1 MAYREIYVLMLLFF
15 FVHASLLTFGFVQG
29 VAAYDNLNV
38 QLSTLNSQINPT
50 EVLDVESANNIDPN
64 TAGVKQLAVYWGIVT
79 TVLSILVNLLQIL
92 LYLLTG
98 VFQTLQA
105 LYLPADIV
113 FILAVIISLIQYVGV
128 IQLLVE
134 IMAAIPRV
142 F

>member
-29 VAAYDNLNV
+29 VAAYDHLNV
-38 QLSTLNSQINPT
+38 QLASLNSDVNPT
-50 EVLDVESANNIDPN
+50 GTLEVESENNIDPN
-64 TAGVKQLAVYWGIVT
+64 TGGVKQIAVYWGVVT
-79 TVLSILVNLLQIL
+79 TVFSILVDLLLIL

-105 LYLPADIV
+105 LYLPEDIV

-128 IQLLVE
+128 LQVLIEV
-134 IMAAIPRV
+134 MAAIPRV